1 MKVKSL
7 IYCLIVMVSF
17 TGFSISCRGLART
30 SIQGEAIDEK
40 KAKFYIVG
48 LGPGAVDLITIR
60 AIDYIKKADVVICGD
75 ATAQKVGD
83 YLKGKEIL
91 SLPRFPYWECL
102 ERKCSEPSHK
112 DKKRCKELVHMRK
125 ERADLI
131 RRYVKDGKTV
141 ALLEGGD
148 PCIFGSLRWVK
159 QEFADDEF
167 EVVPGISSFNVANA
181 LLKREVADAYVADR
195 QTRSVILTTPAR
207 QGDRRDS
214 IENLARHRSTMV
226 FFMPREFEEKVL
238 PELRKHYPYS
248 TPVAIVYK
256 AGDPGEEQVV
266 RGTLGSFP
274 FQPPEQR
281 WLRLIYVGEF
291 LKDASQGTGKTPS
304 G

>member
-1 MKVKSL
+1 MRDRKL
-7 IYCLIVMVSF
+7 IYYLTIMVSLLC
-17 TGFSISCRGLART
+17 FSVICACSGRAPIHGK
-30 SIQGEAIDEK
+30 AIDRE

-48 LGPGAVDLITIR
+48 VGAGGADLITLR
-60 AIDYIKKADVVICGD
+60 AIDYIKRADVIICGEE
-75 ATAQKVGD
+75 TAKKFENH
-83 YLKGKEIL
+83 LEGKEIL
-91 SLPRFPYWECL
+91 FLPRFPYWECL

-112 DKKRCKELVHMRK
+112 DKKRCKELVYMRK
-125 ERADLI
+125 ERAALI
-131 RRYVKDGKTV
+131 IRYIKEGKTV

-148 PCIFGSLRWVK
+148 PCIFGSLRWIK

-195 QTRSVILTTPAR
+195 QTRSVIITTSVR
-207 QGDRRDS
+207 EGDRTDS
-214 IENLARHRSTMV
+214 IENLASHRSTMV

-238 PELRKHYPYS
+238 PELRKYYPS
-248 TPVAIVYK
+248 NTPVAVVYK
-256 AGDPGEEQVV
+256 AGYSGDEQVV

-291 LKDASQGTGKTPS
+291 LKDASQS
-304 G
+304 N

>member
-1 MKVKSL
+1 MRDRRL
-7 IYCLIVMVSF
+7 IYCLTIMVSLLC
-17 TGFSISCRGLART
+17 FSVIYACSGRAPIHGKT
-30 SIQGEAIDEK
+30 IDRE
-40 KAKFYIVG
+40 KAKFYIIG
-48 LGPGAVDLITIR
+48 TGAGWADLITLR
-60 AIDYIKKADVVICGD
+60 AIDYIRRTDVVICGEE
-75 ATAQKVGD
+75 TAKKFGN

-91 SLPRFPYWECL
+91 SLSRFPYWECL

-131 RRYVKDGKTV
+131 KRYVKDGKTV

-148 PCIFGSLRWVK
+148 PCIFGSIRWVK

-238 PELRKHYPYS
+238 PELRKYYPS
-248 TPVAIVYK
+248 DTPVAIVYK
-256 AGDPGEEQVV
+256 AGYSGEEQVV

-274 FQPPEQR
+274 LQPPEQR

-291 LKDASQGTGKTPS
+291 LKDASQS
-304 G
+304 N

>member
-1 MKVKSL
+1 MRGIRLIHYWTILVSLLCFSL
-7 IYCLIVMVSF
+7 IYACSGRAPIH
-17 TGFSISCRGLART
+17 GK
-30 SIQGEAIDEK
+30 AIDRE

-48 LGPGAVDLITIR
+48 VGAGGADLITLR
-60 AIDYIKKADVVICGD
+60 AIDYIKRADVVICGEE
-75 ATAQKVGD
+75 TAKKFRNH
-83 YLKGKEIL
+83 LENKEIL
-91 SLPRFPYWECL
+91 SLSRFPYWECL

-131 RRYVKDGKTV
+131 RTYVKDGKTI

-148 PCIFGSLRWVK
+148 PCIFGSLRWIK

-167 EVVPGISSFNVANA
+167 EVVPGISSFNAANA

-207 QGDRRDS
+207 QGDRKDS
-214 IENLARHRSTMV
+214 IENLARNRSTMV

-238 PELRKHYPYS
+238 PELKKYYPS
-248 TPVAIVYK
+248 NTPVAIVYK
-256 AGDPGEEQVV
+256 AGYPGEEQVV
-266 RGTLGSFP
+266 RCTLGSFP
-274 FQPPEQR
+274 FQTPEQR

-291 LKDASQGTGKTPS
+291 LKDASQS
-304 G
+304 N